1 MPPSGNLLR
10 ASPPFLLVTWL
21 AVACGGETFS
31 EGVQPGEDSGVQAIP
46 GVQAADSGTETGIP
60 DSSDA
65 GTASAKA
72 GGSEDGGS
80 EDGGSEDG
88 SLDAGV
94 GDGGTGVAEA
104 GERDS
109 GVKAADSG
117 ADTGTTD
124 SRSKCVDF
132 EPTPSDLACGSD
144 QDCALV
150 RSGEVCK
157 GQCSCGD
164 TPVNAGA
171 AARFASDTAPLDLA
185 SCPCAFPGE
194 ARCLAG
200 QCALCGPGSDQPAG
214 CADAAAPPP
223 GTDGGMCVNIDL
235 STYDQSCVLAS
246 DCIVI
251 LTGQVC
257 SSECNCGGSP
267 VNASEQRRSTRPR
280 AESGL
285 ASAPALSKLR
295 LRAWVTS
302 ALARRGPP
310 RPVSRRRVAPPG
322 SNGARAFASTAIVT
336 VSDVS
341 DVLRQAARPQ

>member
-1 MPPSGNLLR
+1 VPSAGESTIKGLFSASKLTAPILLSFSNMPPSGNLLR

-65 GTASAKA
+65 GTASAEA

-124 SRSKCVDF
+124 SGSKCVDF

-200 QCALCGPGSDQPAG
+200 QCALCGPGSNQPAG

-267 VNASEQRRSTRPR
+267 VNASEQRRYDEAT
-280 AESGL
+280 SGIRFGEC
-285 ASAPALSKLR
+285 SCPVETAPSCVGNKCIL
-295 LRAWVTS
+295 
-302 ALARRGPP
+302 
-310 RPVSRRRVAPPG
+310 PVAVPL
-322 SNGARAFASTAIVT
+322 N
-336 VSDVS
+336 
-341 DVLRQAARPQ
+341 Q

>member
-1 MPPSGNLLR
+1 VSKLTAPILLAFSRMLSSGNLLR
-10 ASPPFLLVTWL
+10 VAPFLIVTWL
-21 AVACGGETFS
+21 AVACEGETFS
-31 EGVQPGEDSGVQAIP
+31 EGVQPGEDSGVL
-46 GVQAADSGTETGIP
+46 AADSGTETGVP

-65 GTASAKA
+65 GITSAEDGA
-72 GGSEDGGS
+72 SEDGGIPDVAV
-80 EDGGSEDG
+80 E
-88 SLDAGV
+88 
-94 GDGGTGVAEA
+94 DGGTGVAEA

-124 SRSKCVDF
+124 GGSKCVDF

-171 AARFASDTAPLDLA
+171 AARFASDVAPLDLA

-200 QCALCGPGSDQPAG
+200 QCALCGPGSNQPAG

-223 GTDGGMCVNIDL
+223 GTDGGMCVDIDL

-257 SSECNCGGSP
+257 SSECTCGGSP
-267 VNASEQRRSTRPR
+267 VNASEQRRYDEAT
-280 AESGL
+280 SGITFRKC
-285 ASAPALSKLR
+285 SCPIETAPSCVGNKCI
-295 LRAWVTS
+295 V
-302 ALARRGPP
+302 
-310 RPVSRRRVAPPG
+310 PVAVPLTP
-322 SNGARAFASTAIVT
+322 
-336 VSDVS
+336 
-341 DVLRQAARPQ
+341 